1 MYRDRGWQVLVLGG
15 AKLAMMVLGGAWI
28 AVARFGPQVG
38 QGLVVLWARGSRACG
53 CGDLR

>member
-28 AVARFGPQVG
+28 VVATFGPQVG
-38 QGLVVLWARGSRACG
+38 QGLVVLWDRGSKACG